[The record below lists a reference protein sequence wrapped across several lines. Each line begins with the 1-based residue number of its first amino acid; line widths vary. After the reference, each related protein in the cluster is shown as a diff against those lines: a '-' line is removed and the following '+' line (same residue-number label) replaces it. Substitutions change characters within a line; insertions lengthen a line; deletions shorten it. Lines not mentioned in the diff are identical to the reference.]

1 MTSQLKIE
9 LFGRL
14 GILQGGG
21 QIHIETRKALELF
34 CYLLLHRHR
43 AHSRDSL
50 VEAIWEESPDT
61 RGKKYLRQ
69 ALWQIQSGLAPRS
82 SQDTIPI
89 VLTEGEWVQINPD
102 AKFCLD
108 IAEFEAAYSCVR
120 DQTGKEL
127 DEAGYL
133 QLKNATEL
141 YQGDLLEGWY
151 EDWCLFERERLQ
163 NIYLVMLDK
172 LMGYCEAHYAYEEAL
187 SFGENILRYDIA
199 REKTHRRMV
208 RIYYM
213 AGERTAALRQYERC
227 VTSLETE
234 LGVKPAQKTVDLY
247 EQIYYDRTTYI
258 EQTPIQTMSKV
269 AVPEI
274 IQRLHQLEQMVEDFR
289 EKISQEL
296 RTIEKTLKQ

>member
-1 MTSQLKIE
+1 MTPQLNIQM
-9 LFGRL
+9 FGRL
-14 GILQGGG
+14 YIAQGGN
-21 QIHIETRKALELF
+21 QIHIETHKALELF

-50 VEAIWEESPDT
+50 VETIWGET
-61 RGKKYLRQ
+61 TAARGKKYLRQ
-69 ALWQIQSGLAPRS
+69 ALWQIQSGLAS
-82 SQDTIPI
+82 HSNEDNIPLL
-89 VLTEGEWVQINPD
+89 LTEGDWVQINPE

-108 IAEFEAAYSCVR
+108 VAEFEASYSCVR
-120 DQTGKEL
+120 DQSGKEL
-127 DEAGYL
+127 EEEGYL
-133 QLKNATEL
+133 QLKNATMR

-151 EDWCLFERERLQ
+151 DDWCLFERERLQ

-187 SFGENILRYDIA
+187 SFGENILRYDVA
-199 REKTHRRMV
+199 RERTHRRMV

-227 VTSLETE
+227 VTSLEEE

-247 EQIYYDRTTYI
+247 EQICYDRSTYI
-258 EQTPIQTMSKV
+258 EQTPIQSMG
-269 AVPEI
+269 AVSSPEI
-274 IQRLHQLEQMVEDFR
+274 IERLHQLEKMVEDFR

-296 RTIEKTLKQ
+296 RTIEKTLKH